1 VAARRFAYS
10 NTSPGPSPG
19 LCVSGARCRIGPPGW
34 QYSQVDSLAAGE
46 QLICSAR
53 GCRAR
58 AVHALRWNNPKLHTP
73 DRRKTWLA
81 CDAHL
86 PTLSQFLDARGFLQ
100 EVESLA

>member
-1 VAARRFAYS
+1 LVISGVSAARYGSR
-10 NTSPGPSPG
+10 PSD
-19 LCVSGARCRIGPPGW
+19 W

-86 PTLSQFLDARGFLQ
+86 PTLTQFLDARGFLR